1 MGERILDQVENLAI
15 KFGRLAFHDD
25 VYLLGEVL
33 PSVAHD
39 AGKLHDAVLQFGR
52 DAGEP
57 LKRRLEL
64 AVCGGAQH
72 PHQLV
77 TREDEFGDHGLHRL
91 QNIGIDADGAGARAG
106 LAVIVV
112 VDGGGCGGLGFAD
125 FGAVSG
131 TEGGFEIGERDF
143 AGGR

>member
-1 MGERILDQVENLAI
+1 M
-15 KFGRLAFHDD
+15 
-25 VYLLGEVL
+25 
-33 PSVAHD
+33 
-39 AGKLHDAVLQFGR
+39 
-52 DAGEP
+52 
-57 LKRRLEL
+57 KRRLEL